1 MHMHSPQPRDSLSR
15 PAPMKRV
22 LLALPHD
29 FVQALDAIA
38 KRDNTTRSEV
48 IRDSIRGRLRWEWE
62 QQQKRGEPDPPSL

>member
-1 MHMHSPQPRDSLSR
+1 
-15 PAPMKRV
+15 MKRV

-62 QQQKRGEPDPPSL
+62 QQQKRGGEPDPPSL